1 MYKTVLAYAGINIKL
16 DLDKIC
22 KNTVYKK
29 CYRNL
34 FIFSFNLNLQKE
46 QYLQIC
52 AISKLFINCKC
63 IFVTMWN
70 TLFKI
75 SDLHTSIKA

>member
-1 MYKTVLAYAGINIKL
+1 MYKNVLAYAGINIKL

-34 FIFSFNLNLQKE
+34 FIFSFNLNLQNE
-46 QYLQIC
+46 G
-52 AISKLFINCKC
+52 AIFTNLCYFEVIYQ
-63 IFVTMWN
+63 
-70 TLFKI
+70 L
-75 SDLHTSIKA
+75 